1 MKKLVTLLTVMI
13 SFFVASHAAEYKKV
27 NLTQKNKEFLQMM
40 IPQVKFVN
48 HGIYLQRKTLE
59 ISKRYFIKTGILT
72 VEDIQV
78 INGIAA
84 RYKYDEFK
92 VEDFGSREEVLEY
105 FDALLERVD
114 IIPEKMIIAQGIIE
128 SGWGRSRSAREC
140 NNYFGLTCRDCGG
153 YVVTSNPNATY
164 YLKKYETLGECI
176 QDYANILNT
185 KSSYLSFRKIRTN
198 MRKNNQELNS
208 QELAGGLVKYSE
220 LGYRYI
226 YKVNFVIHKYLPN
239 DLLYYMHLG

>member
-1 MKKLVTLLTVMI
+1 MKKLVILLTVMI
-13 SFFVASHAAEYKKV
+13 TFFSTAFSAELKKT
-27 NLTQKNKEFLQMM
+27 NLTEKNKEFLQMM

-48 HGIYLQRKTLE
+48 YGILLQRKNIE
-59 ISKRYFIKTGILT
+59 FNKNYFIKTGILT
-72 VEDIQV
+72 FDDILT

-92 VEDFGSREEVLEY
+92 VNEFTSRAQVVEY
-105 FDALLERVD
+105 FDGLLERVD

-128 SGWGRSRSAREC
+128 SGWGRSRSAKEC

-164 YLKKYETLGECI
+164 YLKKYDSLGECI
-176 QDYANILNT
+176 ADYANILNT
-185 KSSYLSFRKIRTN
+185 KSSYLPFRKLRSE
-198 MRKNNQELNS
+198 MREKNQPLNS
-208 QELAGGLVKYSE
+208 QKLSGGLVNYSE

-226 YKVNFVIHKYLPN
+226 YKVCFVIHKYLSN
-239 DLLYYMHLG
+239 DLTYYMHLQ